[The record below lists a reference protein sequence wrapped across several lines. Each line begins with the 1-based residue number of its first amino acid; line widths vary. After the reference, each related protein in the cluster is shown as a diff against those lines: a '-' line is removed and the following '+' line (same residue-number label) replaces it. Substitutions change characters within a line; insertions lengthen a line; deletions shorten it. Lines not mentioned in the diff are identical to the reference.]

1 MEKYSLPE
9 NIDLD
14 NPEFRN
20 LESLINNT
28 NHSVFL
34 TGKAGTGKS
43 TFLKYI
49 CNTTKK
55 KYVVLAPTGIAA
67 VNVGGMTLHS
77 FFKLP
82 FKPLLIDDPDFS
94 IRNIRKTLKYSHE
107 KVKLIKSVDLIIIDE
122 ISMVRADIID
132 FIDKVLKVY
141 CQDFRH
147 PFGGKQL
154 LLVGDVFQL
163 GPVVNADM
171 KKILNRYY
179 TNFYFFN
186 ANIFKIMDIVS
197 IELVKCYRQT
207 NSDFVRILDSVRINE
222 VTKAQIDQLNTRF
235 DTPEILPED
244 KLVVTLATRRDI
256 VSYTNDLH
264 LKELEG
270 EEFTYTGKINED
282 FPIQNLPTDE
292 ELHLK
297 VGAQIIFVRNDRE
310 HRWVNG
316 TLGKIV
322 ELSDDSITVATEDG
336 SEYILEPTVWE
347 NISYKFNE
355 EKNVIESKVL
365 GTFVQFP
372 VKTAWAIT
380 VHKSQGLTFNNVIL
394 DFGEGAFSPG
404 QTYVALSRC
413 TSLDGIVLKKKLN
426 RYDVFTDRDVVAFSK
441 NFNDKLAIDNALK
454 FARNEQNIKDAA
466 AAIGRGE
473 IDDAINLF
481 FKVIDA
487 GITKFDSSGKR
498 LIRRK
503 INSLASAMLLN
514 KEDKGNEILEEF
526 ADEFYELGINSL
538 HIGGIDYRPD
548 NFTILYPTPKDEI
561 AVKSAFANFDKALKA
576 NPKHIKALKAKID
589 LFIIAKEYDAAV
601 ELMSLIDEDNSVA
614 MWKSLTLAKIFLLK
628 DDVENA
634 IRTLNLVL
642 RKNRTRPEPHEMAAL
657 IWEMVGE
664 PDLAE
669 AHREKAKKYRN
680 KKSGSK

>member
-49 CNTTKK
+49 CNITKK

-107 KVKLIKSVDLIIIDE
+107 KVKLLKSVDLIIIDE

-270 EEFTYTGKINED
+270 EVFTYTGKINED

-473 IDDAINLF
+473 ID
-481 FKVIDA
+481 
-487 GITKFDSSGKR
+487 G
-498 LIRRK
+498 
-503 INSLASAMLLN
+503 MC
-514 KEDKGNEILEEF
+514 
-526 ADEFYELGINSL
+526 
-538 HIGGIDYRPD
+538 RP
-548 NFTILYPTPKDEI
+548 
-561 AVKSAFANFDKALKA
+561 
-576 NPKHIKALKAKID
+576 
-589 LFIIAKEYDAAV
+589 
-601 ELMSLIDEDNSVA
+601 
-614 MWKSLTLAKIFLLK
+614 
-628 DDVENA
+628 
-634 IRTLNLVL
+634 
-642 RKNRTRPEPHEMAAL
+642 
-657 IWEMVGE
+657 
-664 PDLAE
+664 
-669 AHREKAKKYRN
+669 
-680 KKSGSK
+680 